1 LFATPPKWLKVPPRL
16 TVWIGV
22 TLTPTTP
29 HEAPAVLF
37 VDDEP
42 EVTEGIARAFRRE
55 RFRVYTA
62 NSVADAQ
69 ALLARERVHVVVSD
83 EQMPEMRGSAFLTGL
98 RTSQPEV
105 TRILLTGHGDLDTVK
120 AALNE
125 AEIFRFLTKP
135 CRPDDLRT
143 SVEDALAAHAR
154 YLAWSDTVERD
165 ATAQRLSATF
175 DTALSRLWLAAQPI
189 VTTGG
194 RAVAWECLARV
205 ATPDFRGPVGLFTM
219 ARDLDRTSELE
230 RAVLARVADLAH
242 DLPIGHALFC
252 NIEAETLLDDALYDP
267 SSPLSLVADRVVI
280 EVTERAPLTK
290 IPALQERVAR
300 LRALGFRLA
309 LDDFGAG
316 AAGFSALANLRP
328 DVVKFDMD
336 LIRGIEQDATKERTV
351 AMLLEL
357 CKGLGAQALGEG
369 VETTAERDKLRELG
383 FDLLQGYLFGRPDH
397 PFPPVLTAP

>member
-1 LFATPPKWLKVPPRL
+1 MSTSPC
-16 TVWIGV
+16 
-22 TLTPTTP
+22 
-29 HEAPAVLF
+29 APIESPGVLF

-62 NSVADAQ
+62 NSVADAR

-98 RTSQPEV
+98 RASQPEV

-135 CRPDDLRT
+135 CRPDDLRA

-154 YLAWSDTVERD
+154 YVAWSDSVERD
-165 ATAQRLSATF
+165 ATAQRLTATF
-175 DTALSRLWLAAQPI
+175 DNALSRLWLAAQPI
-189 VTTGG
+189 V
-194 RAVAWECLARV
+194 RADGQPVAWECLARV
-205 ATPDFRGPVGLFTM
+205 ASPDFRGPVGLFAM
-219 ARDLDRTSELE
+219 ARDLERTNELE
-230 RAVLARVADLAH
+230 RAVLARVADLARE
-242 DLPIGHALFC
+242 LPPGHALFC
-252 NIEAETLLDDALYDP
+252 NIEAETLLDAELYAPTSAL
-267 SSPLSLVADRVVI
+267 SRVADRIVI
-280 EVTERAPLTK
+280 EITERAPITK
-290 IPALQERVAR
+290 IPELQERVAR

-316 AAGFSALANLRP
+316 TAGFSALANLRP

-336 LIRGIEQDATKERTV
+336 LVRGIEQDATKERTV
-351 AMLLEL
+351 AMMLEL
-357 CKGLGAQALGEG
+357 CKGLGAQVLGEG
-369 VETTAERDKLRELG
+369 VETTAERDKLVALG